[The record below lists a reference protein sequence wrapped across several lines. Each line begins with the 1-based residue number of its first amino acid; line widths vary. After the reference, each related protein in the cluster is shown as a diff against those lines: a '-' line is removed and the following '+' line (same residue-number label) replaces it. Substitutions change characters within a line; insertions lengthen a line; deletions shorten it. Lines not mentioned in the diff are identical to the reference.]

1 MNLVSEPN
9 AKVRVVDL
17 KKKYSD
23 TSVLNGI
30 TLNAYKGQVLTL
42 IGSSGSGKSTL
53 LRCINLLET
62 PTSGSIYLDQE
73 VLEFQ
78 NQKGMF
84 AGQAIKSQQ
93 IDQWRRRA
101 GMVFQNFNL
110 WAHMTVLENVI
121 EAPMQVLK
129 LSKSQ
134 AIAQAEVLLQKVGL
148 IEKKN
153 TYPAYL
159 SGGQQQRV
167 AIARA
172 LAMNPEVLLLDE
184 PTSALDPEM
193 VGDVLQVIKALAE
206 EGRTMILVTH
216 EMQFAKQVSS
226 QVAYLHQG
234 LVEECGPPEQVFNA
248 PISARCRQFVHQS

>member
-1 MNLVSEPN
+1 MNLISEPN

-17 KKKYSD
+17 KKKYANASI
-23 TSVLNGI
+23 LNGI

-62 PTSGSIYLDQE
+62 PTSGLIGLDQE
-73 VLEFQ
+73 IFEFQ
-78 NQKGMF
+78 EHQGKF
-84 AGQAIKSQQ
+84 AGQAIKNQH
-93 IDQWRRRA
+93 IDQWRKKA

-121 EAPMQVLK
+121 EAPAQVLRLPK
-129 LSKSQ
+129 AQ
-134 AIAQAEVLLQKVGL
+134 AIEQAELLLKKVGL
-148 IEKKN
+148 IDKKN
-153 TYPAYL
+153 AYPAFL

-193 VGDVLQVIKALAE
+193 VGDVLQVIRALAE

-234 LVEECGPPEQVFNA
+234 LVEECGSPEQVFNA
-248 PISARCRQFVHQS
+248 PNSARCRQFVHQV